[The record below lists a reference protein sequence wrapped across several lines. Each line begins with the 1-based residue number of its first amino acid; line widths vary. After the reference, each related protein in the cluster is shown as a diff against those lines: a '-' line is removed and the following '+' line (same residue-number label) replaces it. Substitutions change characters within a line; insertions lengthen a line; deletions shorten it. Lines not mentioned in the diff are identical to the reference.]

1 MKACCATCASRRRA
15 SSRSPWWRRWSHRKK
30 TSWKRRKRETSR
42 QDLPRVRIRRACAR
56 LQGRPDLEPLPH
68 RARQD
73 SAQSVVGN
81 VFAAP
86 AAARDGDQARAAA
99 RLDSVHQGSHRINT
113 KPSWWRLLLAL
124 VAFVFWAPASLVG
137 LPCAA
142 LLILAPASDPPS
154 GGGWSQPIAGILGAV
169 SVALLVIG
177 GGGGGGRLAAVTS
190 AYIVLTT
197 AAFVSLVLL
206 RPDAILRQAL
216 RSVVAAG
223 VACALLIQVMWGSEA
238 WRGLAWEA
246 TRHAN
251 DCGSGAR
258 RVPDLR
264 ADGAVHEPDLA
275 RDAGAADARGP
286 RARLAV
292 ARADR
297 DGRERSACPAH
308 AVQGLQHRRR
318 LGVGHYR
325 LVGRADSA
333 RLERAAHRGDKRGAR
348 RRHALRPARRD
359 LRRGVRRLGRRAGA
373 HGGRSGG
380 TGRPALIRAPRALHP
395 RDHRYVVP
403 VPPPA
408 GRGEGQAAVQYN
420 LRVERWRSFCGKT
433 YNIWARSAKS

>member
-15 SSRSPWWRRWSHRKK
+15 SSRSPWWRRWSRRKK

-73 SAQSVVGN
+73 SAQPVVGN
-81 VFAAP
+81 VCAAP

-99 RLDSVHQGSHRINT
+99 RLDSVHQGSHSINT

-177 GGGGGGRLAAVTS
+177 GGGSGGGRLAAVTS

-223 VACALLIQVMWGSEA
+223 VACALLLPVMWGAEA
-238 WRGLAWEA
+238 GRGLAWEA
-246 TRHAN
+246 TRQASGAMRAIVEVAPDAFPIYESVVRFISLTWPGMLVLQTLAGLALAWQLHVRIATA
-251 DCGSGAR
+251 GSGAEGEGEGKAGA
-258 RVPDLR
+258 RVPLPGFKDFNLG
-264 ADGAVHEPDLA
+264 DGWVWGIIAWLGGLSLTVWSVLHI
-275 RDAGAADARGP
+275 AGAD
-286 RARLAV
+286 
-292 ARADR
+292 
-297 DGRERSACPAH
+297 
-308 AVQGLQHRRR
+308 
-318 LGVGHYR
+318 
-325 LVGRADSA
+325 
-333 RLERAAHRGDKRGAR
+333 
-348 RRHALRPARRD
+348 
-359 LRRGVRRLGRRAGA
+359 
-373 HGGRSGG
+373 
-380 TGRPALIRAPRALHP
+380 
-395 RDHRYVVP
+395 
-403 VPPPA
+403 
-408 GRGEGQAAVQYN
+408 
-420 LRVERWRSFCGKT
+420 
-433 YNIWARSAKS
+433 